1 MDADMMAAM
10 PANAMDAMNA
20 DQMGMVPPDAIPGS
34 IEPDD
39 GGMGALD
46 AALDPMAA
54 NPPPGTEGD
63 QMADLDAALG
73 GAMDQAMDQGA
84 GGNVQGTSPDA
95 AVDSPSDSPDTDS
108 EPEKGPDEPIVG

>member
-1 MDADMMAAM
+1 MQGMDADMMAACPAAAMQGMDADMMAAM
-10 PANAMDAMNA
+10 PADTMDAMNA

-54 NPPPGTEGD
+54 NPPPGKVIKW
-63 QMADLDAALG
+63 L
-73 GAMDQAMDQGA
+73 
-84 GGNVQGTSPDA
+84 
-95 AVDSPSDSPDTDS
+95 
-108 EPEKGPDEPIVG
+108 I